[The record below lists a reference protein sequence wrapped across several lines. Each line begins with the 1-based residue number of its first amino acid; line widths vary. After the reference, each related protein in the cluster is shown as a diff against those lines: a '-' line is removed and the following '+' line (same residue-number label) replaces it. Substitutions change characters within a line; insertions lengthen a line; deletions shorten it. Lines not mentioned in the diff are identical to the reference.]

1 MRSRTRGR
9 RGRSVLRR
17 ALLVLCLAVLVPAG
31 AGAQDDTFSGGTPPE
46 LKGID
51 LVDHAGT
58 ALPRDLVLRDEAGKP
73 VRLGDF
79 FDHGRPLVVQLVY
92 YSCPMLCTLVLNGYV
107 EAAKELD
114 WVPGQDYDVL
124 TVSFDPHDT
133 PELATAKKK
142 SYVASLGKPDA
153 AAGWHFLTGDSA
165 VVRVLADS
173 LGFAYRWLP
182 QKQQFAHAA
191 GMFVLTPDG
200 TVSRT
205 LYGITFPGKDLRLS
219 LVEAGKGKLGSPV
232 DKLLL
237 YCFQYDPTT
246 GKYAMVAVNVMKVA
260 GFVTVLILGGFL
272 VLQWLRSRRKA
283 RTAGEPAAARR
294 MPVPPMTKPHTGS
307 HR

>member
-1 MRSRTRGR
+1 MRPRARGR
-9 RGRSVLRR
+9 APGSGVTC
-17 ALLVLCLAVLVPAG
+17 AMLLLLAVLVPAA
-31 AGAQDDTFSGGTPPE
+31 AGAQDFAGGTPPE
-46 LKGID
+46 LEGID

-58 ALPRDLVLRDEAGKP
+58 ALPRDLVLRDEAGQP

-79 FDHGRPLVVQLVY
+79 FDHGRPLVMQLVY
-92 YSCPMLCTLVLNGYV
+92 YDCPMLCTLVLNGYV

-114 WVPGQDYDVL
+114 WVPGRDYDVV
-124 TVSFDPHDT
+124 TVSFDPRDT
-133 PELATAKKK
+133 PEVATAKKK
-142 SYVASLGKPDA
+142 SYVASLEKPGA

-237 YCFQYDPTT
+237 YCFQYDPATH
-246 GKYAMVAVNVMKVA
+246 KYAMVAVNVMKLG

-272 VLQWLRSRRKA
+272 ALQWVRSRRKA

-294 MPVPPMTKPHTGS
+294 ARPPMTKMHTGS